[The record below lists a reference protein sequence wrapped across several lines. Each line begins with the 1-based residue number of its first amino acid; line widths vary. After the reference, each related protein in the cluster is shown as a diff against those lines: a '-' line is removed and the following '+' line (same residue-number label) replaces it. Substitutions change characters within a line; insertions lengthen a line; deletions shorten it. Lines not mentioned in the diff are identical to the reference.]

1 MARGSRVPTG
11 DNGGTT
17 DLREERRAARLCAGD
32 QELRDVLPRESVA
45 QAIRR
50 PGQSIASMAAM
61 VMDAYADRPAL
72 GERAREAVT
81 DPATGRTELRLL
93 PRFDMITYREL
104 GDRTEAVAAEW
115 HHDERHPVAKGDF
128 VCVLGGTSAEHALI
142 DLACFRLAAV
152 CVPLQGSTSAAGLM
166 PILAETGPH
175 LLAVS
180 IDVLDTAV
188 DVALD
193 SPTVA
198 RVVVFDHRPDADDE
212 RTRIAD
218 ARRRLAQA
226 GRRMSLDLLDDV
238 IERGRA
244 LPAAP
249 MPEADP
255 DRLSLLVYT
264 SGSTGMPKGAE
275 YTERLGCR
283 LWQSWFETADR
294 PCITVNYMPL
304 SHLFGRTALFTTLA
318 RGGINHFVARSDLST
333 LFEDIGLVRPTE
345 LLLVPRVCDMLHQ
358 RFRSAVDDAGNA
370 DEAGR
375 TEKIK
380 TQLREEFLGGRVM
393 WAAVGSAPLSAEMR
407 EFVES
412 VLDLPVHDGYGSTEA
427 GPITVDHKVGRPPVL
442 EYKLVDVPELGYML
456 TDMPYPRGELLVRS
470 ETLIPGY
477 YKRPD
482 VTADVF
488 DADGFYHTGDVMAEI
503 GPDELVYVDRRKN
516 VLKLAQGEFVALSH
530 VEATFATD
538 PLVRQ
543 IFVYG
548 NSERSYLLA
557 VIVPPED
564 ALSGD
569 GDLPAR
575 LHESLRRTA
584 AEAGLNAYEIPRDF
598 LIETEP
604 FSTDNGLL
612 SETRKLMRPRLTSRY
627 GPQLEQL
634 YTELADRES
643 AALSEL
649 RHRGADRPVLDTVL
663 KAVGAVVGGQDFTDP
678 DAHFTDLGGDSLSAL
693 TLSELLGQIFGFE
706 VSVGVLISPAN
717 NLRKV
722 AEHIE
727 SEQGSGSRRP
737 TFAAVH
743 GAGSTQVE
751 AADLTLDRFIDARTL
766 AAAPT
771 LPLPEGPVRT
781 VLMTG
786 ANGYLG
792 RFMALD
798 QMERLAPIGGRLI
811 CIVRGADA
819 KTAWQRLESVYDS
832 DPELLARFRELARGH
847 LEVLAGDIG
856 EVGLGLDET
865 TWRRLADTVDQIA
878 HPAALVNHVLPYEQL
893 FGPNVVGTAELIRLA
908 ITARMKP
915 LTFLSTVAAL
925 VGTLSSADESAD
937 IRTVSPL
944 RKLGDGYANGYATS
958 KWAGEVLLREAHD
971 LCGLPVAVFRSD
983 LILAH
988 TRYAGQLNVPD
999 VFTRLLLSVIATG
1012 VAPDSFY
1019 RLDAQGHRQAAHY
1032 NGLPVDFTAE
1042 AVNALGARATR
1053 GHRTFNVF
1061 NPHADG
1067 ISMDTFVD
1075 WLIEADYSIT
1085 RIHDYD
1091 EWYARFETAI
1101 RAMPD
1106 QQKQH
1111 SVLPLLH
1118 AFARPAPAV
1127 NGAGFPTERF
1137 QEAVRASGVGP
1148 DKDVPHLGREL
1159 IRKYA
1164 RDLQTLGVLSLPGL
1178 DTMDAV
1184 EGVHHG

>member
-1 MARGSRVPTG
+1 MVRGSGEPAG
-11 DNGGTT
+11 DDGGTT
-17 DLREERRAARLCAGD
+17 DLREERRAAQLCAGD
-32 QELRDVLPRESVA
+32 EQLREVQPLDWVTE
-45 QAIRR
+45 AIQR
-50 PGQSIASMAAM
+50 PGQSMASMTAM

-72 GERAREAVT
+72 GERARETVT
-81 DPATGRTELRLL
+81 DPTGGRPETRLL

-104 GDRTEAVAAEW
+104 GDRLEAVAAEW
-115 HHDERHPVAKGDF
+115 HHDGHDPVTQGDF
-128 VCVLGGTSAEHALI
+128 VCVLGSTSAEQAVI
-142 DLACFRLAAV
+142 DLACSRLAAV
-152 CVPLQGSTSAAGLM
+152 CVPLQGSTSVAGLS
-166 PILAETGPH
+166 PIVAETGPH
-175 LLAVS
+175 LLAVD
-180 IDVLDTAV
+180 IDVLDSAV
-188 DVALD
+188 DLALD

-198 RVVVFDHRPDADDE
+198 RVVVFDHRPDDDDE
-212 RTRIAD
+212 RTRIED

-226 GRRMSLDLLDDV
+226 GRRISLDLLDDV
-238 IERGRA
+238 IERGRG

-249 MPEADP
+249 MPEPDP
-255 DRLSLLVYT
+255 DRLGLLVYT
-264 SGSTGMPKGAE
+264 SGSTGTPKGAE
-275 YTERLGCR
+275 YTERLVCR
-283 LWQSWFETADR
+283 QWQSWFEASDR
-294 PCITVNYMPL
+294 PVVTVNYMPL
-304 SHLFGRTALFTTLA
+304 SHLFGRTGLFTTMA
-318 RGGINHFVARSDLST
+318 RGGINYFVARGDLST
-333 LFEDIGLVRPTE
+333 LFEDIGLARPTE
-345 LLLVPRVCDMLHQ
+345 LLLVPRVCEMLHQ
-358 RFRSAVDDAGNA
+358 RFRSAMGEAGDVD
-370 DEAGR
+370 EEGR
-375 TEKIK
+375 TEEIK
-380 TQLREEFLGGRVM
+380 AELREEFLGGRVM

-442 EYKLVDVPELGYML
+442 EYKLVDVPELGYRL
-456 TDMPYPRGELLVRS
+456 TDMPFPRGELLVRS

-477 YKRPD
+477 YRRPD

-488 DADGFYHTGDVMAEI
+488 DSDGFYHTGDVMAEV

-516 VLKLAQGEFVALSH
+516 VLKLAQGEFVALSR

-557 VIVPPED
+557 VIVPVED
-564 ALSGD
+564 ATGAD
-569 GDLPAR
+569 GDLVAR

-584 AEAGLNAYEIPRDF
+584 AEAGLNGYEIPRDF

-604 FSTDNGLL
+604 FSTENGLL
-612 SETRKLMRPRLTSRY
+612 SHTRKLIRPRLTSQY
-627 GPQLEQL
+627 GPRLEQL

-649 RHRGADRPVLDTVL
+649 RHGGADRPVLDTVL
-663 KAVGAVVGGQDFTDP
+663 QAAGAVLGGQDLVDP
-678 DAHFTDLGGDSLSAL
+678 DARFGDLGGDSLSAL

-706 VSVGVLISPAN
+706 VSVGVIISPAN

-727 SEQGSGSRRP
+727 SERDSGSRRP
-737 TFAAVH
+737 TFATVH
-743 GAGSTQVE
+743 GPGGNQVE
-751 AADLTLDRFIDARTL
+751 AADLTLARFIDPRTL

-771 LPLPEGPVRT
+771 LPLPEAHVHT

-798 QMERLAPIGGRLI
+798 QMEHLAPIGGRLI
-811 CIVRGADA
+811 CVVRGADA
-819 KTAWQRLESVYDS
+819 EAAWQRLESVYDS

-856 EVGLGLDET
+856 EAGLGLDET
-865 TWRRLADTVDQIA
+865 TWQRLADTVDHIA

-908 ITARMKP
+908 ITGRMKP
-915 LTFLSTVAAL
+915 ITFLSTVAAL
-925 VGTLSSADESAD
+925 VGPLSSAEEDAD
-937 IRTVSPL
+937 IRTVSPV
-944 RKLGDGYANGYATS
+944 RALGDDYANGYATS

-971 LCGLPVAVFRSD
+971 LCGLPVSVFRSD

-988 TRYAGQLNVPD
+988 SRYVGQVNVPD
-999 VFTRLLLSVIATG
+999 VFTRLLFSVIATG

-1019 RLDAQGHRQAAHY
+1019 RLDAQGHRRPAHY

-1042 AVNALGARATR
+1042 AVNILGGRVTR
-1053 GHRTFNVF
+1053 GYRTYNVF

-1067 ISMDTFVD
+1067 ISLDTFVD
-1075 WLIEADYSIT
+1075 WLVEAGYSIT
-1085 RIHDYD
+1085 RVHDFD
-1091 EWYARFETAI
+1091 EWFARFETAI

-1106 QQKQH
+1106 QQKQY
-1111 SVLPLLH
+1111 SLLPLLQ
-1118 AFARPAPAV
+1118 AFSRPAEAV

-1137 QEAVRASGVGP
+1137 EEAVRAAGVGP

-1159 IRKYA
+1159 ICKYPE
-1164 RDLQTLGVLSLPGL
+1164 DLRALGILPGR
-1178 DTMDAV
+1178 
-1184 EGVHHG
+1184 